1 MTSSRR
7 SMPCVA
13 LMGVIAALAMCQS
26 ACQPCNQTGMTIAAE
41 VKSTSIGGAKQFIR
55 VTGSHF
61 PPGVP
66 ITISFRNY
74 PASDPNRQEFAETN
88 ATTTNSSGNFMWD
101 KDIFALPPRNFNADG
116 QVEVFITAKETN
128 GGCVSIT
135 SISTAKILHPPL

>member
-1 MTSSRR
+1 MTTSRR
-7 SMPCVA
+7 SMPRVA
-13 LMGVIAALAMCQS
+13 LMGVVIALATCQS
-26 ACQPCNQTGMTIAAE
+26 ACDPCTQTGMTIAAE

-55 VTGSHF
+55 VGGSHF
-61 PPGVP
+61 PSGVP

-88 ATTTNSSGNFMWD
+88 ATTTNSSGNFTWD

-128 GGCVSIT
+128 GGCLSAT